1 MSFSVASSR
10 GFVVGAAHNLSAER
24 TAYGRRS
31 LPTLGLMNPHDLRR
45 TIEQEIDSY
54 VYQRHPQALGTPMPQ
69 EWVKQQLT
77 EMRAALVDPVLRS
90 VQIRDSVAQIRGEE
104 PPSVRDCFLV
114 ADDNE
119 GYELYFDPTSNDFV
133 LAYSGD
139 PPSTFNVRGDAV
151 GCFMAR

>member
-1 MSFSVASSR
+1 
-10 GFVVGAAHNLSAER
+10 
-24 TAYGRRS
+24 
-31 LPTLGLMNPHDLRR
+31 MNPHDLRR

-54 VYQRHPQALGTPMPQ
+54 VYQRHPQAMGTPMPQ
-69 EWVKQQLT
+69 EWVMRQLT
-77 EMRAALVDPVLRS
+77 EMRAALVDPVLRP
-90 VQIRDSVAQIRGEE
+90 VHIRDSVAQIRGEE

-114 ADDNE
+114 ADDKE
-119 GYELYFDPTSNDFV
+119 GYELYFDPTTNDFV